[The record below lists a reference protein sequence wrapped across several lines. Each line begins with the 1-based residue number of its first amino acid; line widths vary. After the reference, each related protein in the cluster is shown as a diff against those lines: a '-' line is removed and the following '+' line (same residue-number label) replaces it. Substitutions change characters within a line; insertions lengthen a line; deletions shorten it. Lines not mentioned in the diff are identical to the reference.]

1 MTSVLTRRAPVGL
14 LLIGFTLAVWLRV
27 AVGGVGVAQ
36 SARAG
41 LVFAVVLALLSLA
54 VWRPRLRATRRAL
67 AAGLLVGGLLCV
79 PVLLTRGFELTPGSG
94 FPRWAVVVAVVALA
108 EEVFLRGALYE
119 AVDSGWGAD
128 AAIVV
133 AAVAFAA
140 LHVPLYGWHVVPLD
154 LVVGLVL
161 GELRRGT
168 GSVAAPAVA
177 HISADWAAWFLR

>member
-1 MTSVLTRRAPVGL
+1 MTDVVTRRAPVGL
-14 LLIGFTLAVWLRV
+14 LLVGFGLALWLRV
-27 AVGGVGVAQ
+27 VVGGVGVAQ

-41 LVFAVVLALLSLA
+41 LVFALVLTLLSVA
-54 VWRPRLRATRRAL
+54 VVRPRLQARPRVL
-67 AAGLLVGGLLCV
+67 GAGLMVGALLCL
-79 PVLLTRGFELTPGSG
+79 PVLLTRGFEVAAGTG
-94 FPRWAVVVAVVALA
+94 FTRWAMVVAVVALA
-108 EEVFLRGALYE
+108 EEVFLRGALYDAVEE
-119 AVDSGWGAD
+119 AWGAES
-128 AAIVV
+128 AIVV
-133 AAVAFAA
+133 GAVAFAA

>member
-1 MTSVLTRRAPVGL
+1 MLLARRATAPL
-14 LLIGFTLAVWLRV
+14 LLLGFGLAVWLRV

-41 LVFAVVLALLSLA
+41 LSFAVVLGLLSVA
-54 VWRPRLRATRRAL
+54 VARPRLHAHPWAIG
-67 AAGLLVGGLLCV
+67 AGLLVGALLCV
-79 PVLLTRGFELTPGSG
+79 PVLLTRSGELFSGTGFVP
-94 FPRWAVVVAVVALA
+94 WAAVVGVVALA
-108 EEVFLRGALYE
+108 EEVFLRGALYD
-119 AVDSGWGAD
+119 AVDTGWGPD

-177 HISADWAAWFLR
+177 HVSADWAAWFLR